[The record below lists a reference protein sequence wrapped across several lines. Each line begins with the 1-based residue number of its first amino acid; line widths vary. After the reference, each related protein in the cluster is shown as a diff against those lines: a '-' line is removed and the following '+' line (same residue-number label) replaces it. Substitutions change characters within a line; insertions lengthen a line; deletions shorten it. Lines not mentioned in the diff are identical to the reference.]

1 MSANKSTQLV
11 DNNSIVAGS
20 QTQHDKTNIVT
31 DSTDTV
37 DVKEVECNKDVAD
50 NNTTP
55 STIDS
60 TTNMPNIVPQSGS
73 RMTIPESSSD
83 FKDWL
88 EGIKMV
94 ARLPGGMPVEFRRK
108 LWLALAERYLKRR
121 GIDWEIEKIKW
132 FSDKCRADDEE
143 LGIQIVKDLHRTGH
157 SLLAGPSGALNQA
170 KLKKILMGYT
180 RWNPEVG
187 YCQGF
192 NMLGAIILQVMEK
205 NEVDSIKVMIFL
217 IEGLLPNGYFCGSL
231 MGLQVDMAVF
241 RELLGNK
248 LPKLARHLQKLQYST
263 NEPSVEPPLINV
275 FTMQWF
281 LTLFCN
287 CIPMIAVLRIWDL
300 IMIEGSDVLFRAA
313 LAIWK
318 MLEDRI
324 LREVRTADDFYCKM
338 ETLSAEL
345 LDENKIDSNVL
356 IQIISD
362 LGAIKDLQK
371 LRQKHLTSLYQD
383 QKQLKMIYS
392 KVQGESE
399 RLAVANAWQSNR
411 TRRGSQ
417 PQREQSD
424 REKIALDITI
434 LKKQYDKLK
443 ERQKQ
448 AHIILTSAV
457 SKQNQQKHQQLPNVN
472 KLLVGKHAIISKGR
486 RGPPKGAIPPARK
499 VVKSPKV
506 HQTNSSGDKKDDN
519 NTQSCKKPDEMT
531 RRKNSLSWKEINAE
545 SPRKRSDSSSYSENS
560 DTESSTST
568 SLCDDENNIPS
579 LDSTPVKKKRH
590 KDENNK
596 SSSCAKSVPTATTL
610 SEIKS
615 CPEISL
621 ECVDEHIKEHRQ
633 VIEEEDETQSDSSR
647 SHSRFHLD
655 LSPDP
660 EGISSISQLSP
671 LPDISTYFTAISPI
685 KTPCNY
691 FEFPDFSNFTIGT
704 SNENVNDKYA
714 VNEQGVTNE
723 FFERVTSSSVFN
735 MLPSHVSY
743 DMSYNHLPI
752 QMRHSYPSDCGRE
765 LDLNE
770 TSRSSDVDEQ
780 QQQHKMSASHSPQSM
795 SDIISKDIKCLKH
808 VNQKSFS
815 MEEPIGQE
823 SDVVKLNRSFS
834 DGTIMECADLEKII
848 AENSKILIKLRA
860 LPDSMESLKMIEP
873 ILEEMTKSSSNSSEC
888 DEIAAIDIEEPSA
901 NEDGIFLSEINDIA
915 NIEQQLKSRNSN
927 TCAYYDTTKPSATLP
942 LVCNATTHDDDDVV
956 VVSTTHSTSDD
967 VTLQNEK
974 SMNEDINSD
983 ALVTQQTCNNHNAT
997 TTDTSSLFAQKSLPL
1012 KDVNEKL
1019 SEEILSPKFNEIS
1032 ALVDKL
1038 KKEVMDSETIVTDNI
1053 IMDSMTSDNKDVSDN
1068 KNSNDVEQKS
1078 INVTVTISKDV
1089 DDSKEELDTKSH
1101 DLEKNPTDDS
1111 SAAVQKIDN
1120 KNSNSDLVLAKLNTQ
1135 LEKCQT
1141 SATNDNKN
1149 NVEKVVDD
1157 VVNVKTAV
1165 TNGTTEHVVT
1175 KQETSVKV
1183 VMHQETAV
1191 KSTVKQETSEK
1202 VTVKNEVKQDVTE
1215 KDSNKIIEKLN
1226 KQLQR
1231 YEETTSKSPLGHRL
1245 TSVVS
1250 RSPSSERSNDYKREL
1265 EALIKE
1271 RELEKSQKYRSDL
1284 SPSKSNHTLYDHE
1297 PRNEIRRRDIIASL
1311 ETDQRIR
1318 RPFKS
1323 SPSSSLSSSPSNIS
1337 STLSSIQNTI
1347 KSLDSAC
1354 QRSEIYNYKKLDK
1367 AMESIE
1373 KMCETDRE
1381 WQYYK
1386 RIKTYESP
1394 PSFKIEDILTTKSP
1408 RNYLSDDILSDT
1420 TTFNRYE
1427 TETKKV
1433 KTPELDPNYIA
1444 KLRCLS
1450 TEEYIAGRKSPL
1462 SLSPSRDTK
1471 LTTDRYSRIDRSPT
1485 SPILSSMRFLKS
1497 PTSDRASKSAENSPS
1512 RYGEESSTRSRY
1524 ATSTSSTNLKGAESY
1539 NNLSYKGT
1547 SMTDKSRKYY
1557 DEFDWDKTSDSS
1569 ISSNSINRRKYD
1581 I

>member
-1 MSANKSTQLV
+1 
-11 DNNSIVAGS
+11 
-20 QTQHDKTNIVT
+20 
-31 DSTDTV
+31 
-37 DVKEVECNKDVAD
+37 
-50 NNTTP
+50 
-55 STIDS
+55 
-60 TTNMPNIVPQSGS
+60 
-73 RMTIPESSSD
+73 
-83 FKDWL
+83 
-88 EGIKMV
+88 
-94 ARLPGGMPVEFRRK
+94 
-108 LWLALAERYLKRR
+108 
-121 GIDWEIEKIKW
+121 
-132 FSDKCRADDEE
+132 
-143 LGIQIVKDLHRTGH
+143 
-157 SLLAGPSGALNQA
+157 
-170 KLKKILMGYT
+170 
-180 RWNPEVG
+180 
-187 YCQGF
+187 
-192 NMLGAIILQVMEK
+192 
-205 NEVDSIKVMIFL
+205 
-217 IEGLLPNGYFCGSL
+217 
-231 MGLQVDMAVF
+231 
-241 RELLGNK
+241 
-248 LPKLARHLQKLQYST
+248 
-263 NEPSVEPPLINV
+263 
-275 FTMQWF
+275 
-281 LTLFCN
+281 
-287 CIPMIAVLRIWDL
+287 
-300 IMIEGSDVLFRAA
+300 
-313 LAIWK
+313 
-318 MLEDRI
+318 
-324 LREVRTADDFYCKM
+324 
-338 ETLSAEL
+338 
-345 LDENKIDSNVL
+345 
-356 IQIISD
+356 
-362 LGAIKDLQK
+362 
-371 LRQKHLTSLYQD
+371 
-383 QKQLKMIYS
+383 
-392 KVQGESE
+392 
-399 RLAVANAWQSNR
+399 
-411 TRRGSQ
+411 
-417 PQREQSD
+417 
-424 REKIALDITI
+424 
-434 LKKQYDKLK
+434 
-443 ERQKQ
+443 
-448 AHIILTSAV
+448 
-457 SKQNQQKHQQLPNVN
+457 
-472 KLLVGKHAIISKGR
+472 
-486 RGPPKGAIPPARK
+486 
-499 VVKSPKV
+499 
-506 HQTNSSGDKKDDN
+506 
-519 NTQSCKKPDEMT
+519 MT
-531 RRKNSLSWKEINAE
+531 RRKNSLTWKEINAE
-545 SPRKRSDSSSYSENS
+545 SSRKRSDSSSYSENS

-615 CPEISL
+615 CPEIAL
-621 ECVDEHIKEHRQ
+621 ECVDEHIKDHRQ
-633 VIEEEDETQSDSSR
+633 VIEEEDETLSDSSR
-647 SHSRFHLD
+647 RSHSKFHLD
-655 LSPDP
+655 LSPDT

-704 SNENVNDKYA
+704 SNENINEKYA

-752 QMRHSYPSDCGRE
+752 QMRHSYPSERGTE

-770 TSRSSDVDEQ
+770 TSRSSDGDEQ
-780 QQQHKMSASHSPQSM
+780 QQQKKMSASHSPQSM
-795 SDIISKDIKCLKH
+795 NDIISKDMKCLKH

-815 MEEPIGQE
+815 MEEPMGQE

-834 DGTIMECADLEKII
+834 DGTVMECDDLEKII
-848 AENSKILIKLRA
+848 AENSKILIKLKA

-873 ILEEMTKSSSNSSEC
+873 ILEEMTKSSSSSDCE
-888 DEIAAIDIEEPSA
+888 EIAAIDIEEPSA

-942 LVCNATTHDDDDVV
+942 LVCNATTHDDDGDV
-956 VVSTTHSTSDD
+956 VVSTAHSTSDD

-974 SMNEDINSD
+974 SMNEDKNSD
-983 ALVTQQTCNNHNAT
+983 ALVTQQTCNNHNPT
-997 TTDTSSLFAQKSLPL
+997 MSDTSSLFAQKSLPL
-1012 KDVNEKL
+1012 KDVSEKI

-1038 KKEVMDSETIVTDNI
+1038 KKEVMESETIVTETKNEVK
-1053 IMDSMTSDNKDVSDN
+1053 DSVTSDNKEVIDN
-1068 KNSNDVEQKS
+1068 KTSNDVEQVNTEPKS
-1078 INVTVTISKDV
+1078 INVTITINKDV
-1089 DDSKEELDTKSH
+1089 EDSKKELDTKSH
-1101 DLEKNPTDDS
+1101 DLEKIPTEDS

-1135 LEKCQT
+1135 LEKCQQP
-1141 SATNDNKN
+1141 ATNDNKD

-1157 VVNVKTAV
+1157 VVNVKSTV
-1165 TNGTTEHVVT
+1165 TNGTSEHVVT

-1202 VTVKNEVKQDVTE
+1202 VAVKDEIIPVKQEVTE
-1215 KDSNKIIEKLN
+1215 KDSNKILEKLN

-1271 RELEKSQKYRSDL
+1271 REFEKSQKYRSDL

-1394 PSFKIEDILTTKSP
+1394 PSFKIDDILTTKSP
-1408 RNYLSDDILSDT
+1408 RNYLTDDILTDSM
-1420 TTFNRYE
+1420 TFSRYE
-1427 TETKKV
+1427 SETAKKV

-1444 KLRCLS
+1444 KLRGLS
-1450 TEEYIAGRKSPL
+1450 TEDYIAGRKSPL
-1462 SLSPSRDTK
+1462 GLSPSRDAK

-1539 NNLSYKGT
+1539 TNLSYKAT

-1557 DEFDWDKTSDSS
+1557 DEFDWEKTSSNS